1 MAIFMALLTLNAR
14 FFFFTP
20 FWLNDKQI
28 TRSLKAKNKLS
39 VALFF

>member
-14 FFFFTP
+14 FFFTP